1 LTGLNPGKHVI
12 SANKAGYSSE
22 IRSIDVAAGS
32 KLSLLFH
39 LAAVNALVAVNST
52 PAGAAIDLDGKSTGK
67 VTPAQ
72 FSVDKGTHT
81 LSLRKQGY
89 LDETVRVELAPA
101 QNFRY
106 APALR
111 ALGNVEDIRTMG
123 KMNKLFGRA
132 GESIAG
138 MGAISIH
145 TQPKGAQV
153 VINQRILDKTSPVQV
168 MLGPGNYVVDIT
180 MTGFKPVH
188 KVVSVD
194 KGSKAAIDETLEH
207 E

>member
-1 LTGLNPGKHVI
+1 V
-12 SANKAGYSSE
+12 
-22 IRSIDVAAGS
+22 V
-32 KLSLLFH
+32 
-39 LAAVNALVAVNST
+39 VNST
-52 PAGAAIDLDGKSTGK
+52 PAGAAIALDGKPTGK

-72 FSVDKGTHT
+72 FSVDKGAHT
-81 LSLRKQGY
+81 LLLRKQGY
-89 LDETVRVELAPA
+89 LDETVTTELGPA
-101 QNFRY
+101 QNFQY
-106 APALR
+106 APTLR
-111 ALGNVEDIRTMG
+111 ALGNIEDMRTMG

-132 GESIAG
+132 GETIAG
-138 MGAISIH
+138 MGAISVH

-168 MLGPGNYVVDIT
+168 MLEPGNYVVDIT

-194 KGSKAAIDETLEH
+194 KGSKAAVDEILEH